1 MYLKHLFAAVL
12 LLAAGAACAQT
23 TESKKAAIKKLDVQR
38 FHKLVVDASID
49 VLLIEDDAPGKLYIE
64 GDSAYFHEITLTEKD
79 GVLSI
84 SGVKDRNYKKRIYI
98 GLPVQYLKEL
108 EVNAAALVVGMNTI
122 KSSDLS
128 VTVNQQGRVSIKVAS
143 GSLH

>member
-1 MYLKHLFAAVL
+1 ML
-12 LLAAGAACAQT
+12 LLAACVAGAQT

-64 GDSAYFHEITLTEKD
+64 GDSSYFHEITLTEKD

-84 SGVKDRNYKKRIYI
+84 SGVKDRSYKKRIYI
-98 GLPVQYLKEL
+98 GLPVQYLREL
-108 EVNAAALVVGMNTI
+108 EVNADAFVVGMNTI
-122 KSSDLS
+122 KSSELS
-128 VTVNQQGRVSIKVAS
+128 VTVNQHGRVSIKV
-143 GSLH
+143 GSVALQ